1 MKNKIIKF
9 YDTCAL
15 LDAGERILEN
25 GEEFAVSSIT
35 FKELERIKT
44 SASKDPDT
52 KYSARLLLRLL
63 NGDLS
68 QGSFM
73 PSPDKLWTCV
83 LHKPEYEE
91 AVKQFDITDDTR
103 ILSDA
108 IYYQKILKDKNIEVQ
123 FVTNDLSLK
132 CIAVAIFNGPVLSA
146 KVEDDIYL
154 GYKDIEPTEDELIR
168 FYESKE
174 KENVFG
180 LKVGEYLILRQDGKV
195 VEVRTWTG
203 AEYRHLKYGSFVSKW
218 FGKVAPYENDIYQ
231 KLYCDSLCNNKIT
244 MVRGPAGSGK
254 TYLSIAYLMSLMD
267 KGKIDKIIIFCNTVA
282 TVDSAKLG
290 YYPGS
295 KDEKLL
301 DSQIGNL
308 LMSKFG
314 GRDGVEQLMN
324 EDKLMLLPF
333 SDIRGFDTTGM
344 NAGVYITEAQNLNRT
359 LIKLALQ
366 RIGEDCI
373 CIIDGDDDSQV
384 DMKAYEGSNNGM
396 KRLSKIF
403 RGHDIYG
410 EVKLQN
416 IYRSKI
422 AEIAD
427 AI

>member
-1 MKNKIIKF
+1 MKNKNIKF

-15 LDAGERILEN
+15 LETGERILEA
-25 GEEFAVSSIT
+25 GEPFVVSSIT

-44 SASKDPDT
+44 SANKDPDT

-63 NGDLS
+63 NGEICAS
-68 QGSFM
+68 QNNSYV
-73 PSPDKLWTCV
+73 PPLWTCV
-83 LHKPEYEE
+83 LHRPKYEE
-91 AVKQFDITDDTR
+91 FVSEFDINDDTR

-108 IYYQKILKDKNIEVQ
+108 IYYQKEMEKQDIEVQ

-132 CIAVAIFNGPVLSA
+132 CIAASVFQGPILSV
-146 KVEDDIYL
+146 KEEIDTYL
-154 GYKDIEPTEDELIR
+154 GYKDIEPTADELTR
-168 FYESKE
+168 FYQEPN
-174 KENVFG
+174 ENIFN
-180 LKVGEYLILRQDGKV
+180 LKSGEYLVLRQEDKIV
-195 VEVRTWTG
+195 DVRAWTG
-203 AEYRHLKYGSFVSKW
+203 KEYRHIKYSPFVSKW

-254 TYLSIAYLMSLMD
+254 TYLAIAYLMSLMD

-314 GRDGVEQLMN
+314 GREGVEQLMN
-324 EDKLMLLPF
+324 DDKLILLPF

-344 NAGVYITEAQNLNRT
+344 HAGVYITEAQNLNRT
-359 LIKLALQ
+359 LMKLALQ

-373 CIIDGDDDSQV
+373 CIIDGDDNSQV
-384 DMKAYEGSNNGM
+384 DMKAYEGTHNGM

-410 EVKLQN
+410 EVKLRK